1 MMGLEAWHC
10 AVALSQKE
18 ARAMASQTSSADENG
33 VGIVPVESVFR
44 AKLRAIFNRYQE
56 QWELR
61 GLGHDQIEAIA
72 RDTGI
77 DVHDIYDS
85 ILDGSE
91 TGNQYLAMMQQY
103 GISIEQAG
111 GASSPV
117 MRDIVRV
124 CAHCSS
130 KSHCDSALA
139 AGHAVHEADT
149 FCPNAP
155 VFDNLAGM

>member
-1 MMGLEAWHC
+1 
-10 AVALSQKE
+10 
-18 ARAMASQTSSADENG
+18 MASRTSSANDNAFG
-33 VGIVPVESVFR
+33 TLPLESVFR
-44 AKLRAIFNRYQE
+44 TKLRAIFNRYQE

-85 ILDGSE
+85 ILDGSDA
-91 TGNQYLAMMQQY
+91 GNQYLAMMQQY

-130 KSHCDSALA
+130 KSYCDSALA
-139 AGHAVHEADT
+139 AGHAVHEADK

>member
-1 MMGLEAWHC
+1 
-10 AVALSQKE
+10 
-18 ARAMASQTSSADENG
+18 MASRVSPARVSPANDNAFENL
-33 VGIVPVESVFR
+33 PVETGFR
-44 AKLRAIFNRYQE
+44 AKLREIFNRYHE
-56 QWELR
+56 AWELR
-61 GLGHDQIEAIA
+61 GLGHDQIDA
-72 RDTGI
+72 
-77 DVHDIYDS
+77 
-85 ILDGSE
+85 ILDGSDKG
-91 TGNQYLAMMQQY
+91 THYLSMMQQY
-103 GISIEQAG
+103 GITIEQAG
-111 GASSPV
+111 GASSPL